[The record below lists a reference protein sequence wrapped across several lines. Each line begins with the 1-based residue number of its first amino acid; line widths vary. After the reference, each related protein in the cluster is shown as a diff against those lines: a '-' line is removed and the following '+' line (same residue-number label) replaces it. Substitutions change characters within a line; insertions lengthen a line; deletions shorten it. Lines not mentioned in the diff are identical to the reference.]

1 MAEYLCRMDFVLL
14 DELGYLPFAHSGG
27 QLLFHLISR
36 LYEQTSI
43 IVTTNLAFGDWPSVF
58 GDAKMTAALLDRL
71 THHCD
76 IVETGNESWRFK
88 HRA

>member
-1 MAEYLCRMDFVLL
+1 MDFVIL

-36 LYEQTSI
+36 LYERTSVI
-43 IVTTNLAFGDWPSVF
+43 IATNLPF
-58 GDAKMTAALLDRL
+58 GDAKMTTALLDCL

-76 IVETGNESWRFK
+76 IIETGNDSWRFK
-88 HRA
+88 NRA